1 MRLEKR
7 LSVQRQR
14 RKFRVRN
21 ALRNSGRPRLSIYG
35 SGKHIYA
42 QIIDDVAGNTMVSAS
57 TLEKSLGGAGTCH
70 GNCEGAVTV
79 GKAIAERALA
89 KGVVQVCFD
98 RGGRRYH
105 GRVAALAEAARQ
117 AGLDF

>member
-7 LSVQRQR
+7 LASQRQR

-21 ALRNSGRPRLSIYG
+21 ALRGSGRPRLSIFG

-42 QIIDDVAGNTMVSAS
+42 QIIDDAAGQTLVSAS
-57 TLEKSLGGAGTCH
+57 TVEKSLGGAGTCH
-70 GNCEGAVTV
+70 GNCTGAVAI

-89 KGVVQVCFD
+89 KGLSQVCFD

-105 GRVAALAEAARQ
+105 GRIAALAEAARE